1 MNGWIVVAVL
11 VAIALYIIFVF
22 NRLIRLRNLAR
33 EGWSGIDVQLKRRS
47 DLVPNLVET
56 VKGYAAHERGVLE
69 EVTASRQS
77 SMAAADVAGRASA
90 EQALQGA
97 LGRLFAVAEAY
108 PQLKADQNFLA
119 LQKQLAEIEDQLQM
133 ARRYYNGTVRNLN
146 IGIQSFPENLIAGV
160 LGFREMP
167 FFQLDDR
174 TEAATPSVAFQP
186 SKP

>member
-1 MNGWIVVAVL
+1 MRGWIAVAVL
-11 VAIALYIIFVF
+11 VAVALYIIFVF

-56 VKGYAAHERGVLE
+56 VKGYAAHERTVLE

-77 SMAAADVAGRASA
+77 SMTAGDVAGRASA

-146 IGIQSFPENLIAGV
+146 ISIQSFPDNLIAGM
-160 LGFREMP
+160 LGFHEMP

-174 TEAATPSVAFQP
+174 AEAATPSVAFQP